1 MTDAGMTDAGDII
14 PPTVAETAC
23 TPMQA
28 GLVFEALAGEAGAYV
43 QQTVITLHER
53 VDPEALR
60 RAWGDAV
67 ARHWALR
74 SSFVVGAE
82 EAPYLRIH
90 EAVEAPLVV
99 LDWTSLGAARRQDR
113 WAEVIAADRA
123 TGFDPA
129 SPPLMRLVLCRMT
142 DTESRLL
149 WSYHHA
155 ILDGR
160 SRLVLL
166 DEVFTSCAGVDGSGP
181 APEPAAF
188 AAFAEWANDLA
199 RDGEALAFWERALR
213 SCAPAP
219 SPRQAG
225 PTEPGGI
232 VATRLDG
239 PLSDAVRAF
248 VDRHELTLAT
258 VLQGAF
264 ALVLAQEVGQTDL
277 VYGTTRAGRRS
288 APVPTDD
295 LVGLL
300 MVTSPVRV
308 QLDMA
313 TPLVDWLRELRAFT
327 LAVRPY
333 EHVPL
338 AEIQRVCGI
347 APPERLVQ
355 TLFAYENR
363 SMQTALARADPAWRT
378 REVDL
383 LERLNY
389 GLTLTMYGDERIL
402 VKAIYDGRETSSATA
417 RRFLE
422 LFEALLGEIA
432 ASDDRTLL
440 SDLARMPDDERRRLS
455 GESTPFAAP
464 GADELIPALFARR
477 AREHPER
484 CAIEARGTA
493 MTYGD
498 LETRVARV
506 ATRLMGSGVGRE
518 SRVAVA
524 MERSLDLVVAVLAA
538 HRAGA
543 AYVPLDPGYPT
554 QRLEFM
560 LADSG
565 ARIVLTDAAS
575 AHRLPAGNGV
585 ELVFVDADT
594 DGPAD
599 ADAPPIAPSD
609 LSHVIYTSGSTGRPK
624 GVLIEHGSVAALAR
638 WAGETFLDRERDG
651 VLASTSLSFDLSVF
665 ELLVTLA
672 LGGRVVLVRDLLELA
687 EPDVDPSVRLVNTVP
702 SALSALLRQRPL
714 PESVTTVALAGEA
727 LPQTLVDR
735 LHEHPAVR
743 AVWNLYGPTE
753 DTTYSTRALC
763 PPGVPGPPSIGRPL
777 PGTQVYVL
785 DAGRRPLPAGVPGEL
800 YLGGAGLAR
809 GYLDRPEL
817 TGERF
822 VANPFPG
829 APSRRLYRTGDRAV
843 WRDDG
848 QLEYR
853 GRLDDQVKL
862 RGFRIEPGEVRE
874 TLLEHAD
881 VADAAVVVH
890 GEGDDRRLI
899 AYAVP
904 NGGTTLDAPTIRQ
917 SLSERLPGHMVP
929 SAVVPLERL
938 PVTRNG
944 KLDKAALPAPRVDV
958 AGRPAGTRTEALLA
972 EIWAELLDL
981 DAPPRAEDDF
991 FALGG
996 HSLLVLRLLAKIE
1009 ERLGHR
1015 PSVAS
1020 IYRAPTLGE
1029 LAIDIDTHQAELD
1042 TSTVIPV
1049 RPSGSRPPWF
1059 CVYTDA
1065 RGVVALRNVLPALLA
1080 DQPVYALSVIDPRD
1094 PTWRVSTVRD
1104 IAAARVAA
1112 LQKQFPR
1119 GPIRLGGYSLGGLV
1133 AFEIACQLEEAGREV
1148 EILTLLDT
1156 SSPRP
1161 GSVLHRL
1168 AFRTSRPRAQRCFKP
1183 GDPPLGPHKWY
1194 GDFLIEE
1201 WRILRWRY
1209 ANTRSF
1215 RAATAARA
1223 ALHTPRGFSD
1233 PFDTWGAKR
1242 LALTMKPTRYNG
1254 RLVLFRTASTSTVWG
1269 SDLGWSRHAARPLEI
1284 VEVPGDHETILSQVE
1299 VPELAARLAT
1309 TLESLDRP

>member
-1 MTDAGMTDAGDII
+1 MTDTHVT
-14 PPTVAETAC
+14 PPAVAEIPC

-28 GLVFEALAGEAGAYV
+28 GLVFEALAGESGAYI
-43 QQTVITLHER
+43 QQTVITLRER
-53 VDPEALR
+53 VDSAALN
-60 RAWGDAV
+60 RAWDDAV

-90 EAVEAPLVV
+90 GAVEVPLVV
-99 LDWTSLGAARRQDR
+99 LDWTSLDAARRQDR
-113 WAEVIAADRA
+113 WAEMIAADRA

-129 SPPLMRLVLCRMT
+129 TPPLMRLVLCRMT
-142 DTESRLL
+142 DTESWLL

-166 DEVFTSCAGVDGSGP
+166 EDVFAAYAGVERDGTAPGP
-181 APEPAAF
+181 SAF
-188 AAFAEWANDLA
+188 AAFAEWTNDLA
-199 RDGEALAFWERALR
+199 RDDEPLAFWERALR
-213 SCAPAP
+213 GCTPAP

-225 PTEPGGI
+225 PPEASGI
-232 VATRLDG
+232 VSSRLDA
-239 PLSDAVRAF
+239 PLSDALRAF
-248 VDRHELTLAT
+248 ADRHELTLAT

-264 ALVLAQEVGQTDL
+264 ALVLAKEVGQTDL

-300 MVTSPVRV
+300 MVTSPVRA

-313 TPLVDWLRELRAFT
+313 APLVAWLRELRAWS

-355 TLFAYENR
+355 TLFAYENA
-363 SMQTALARADPAWRT
+363 SMQTSLARADRAWST

-389 GLTLTMYGDERIL
+389 GLTLTLYGDERIL
-402 VKAIYDGRETSSATA
+402 VKAIYDGRETSSLTA

-432 ASDDRTLL
+432 ASGDRALL
-440 SDLARMPDDERRRLS
+440 SDLARMPDGERRRLS
-455 GESTPFAAP
+455 GESTPFAPP
-464 GADELIPALFARR
+464 GADEHVPALFARR
-477 AREHPER
+477 AGEHPER
-484 CAIEARGTA
+484 CAIEGRGATV
-493 MTYGD
+493 TYGD
-498 LETRVARV
+498 LEARVARL
-506 ATRLMGSGVGRE
+506 ATRLASSGVGRD

-524 MERSLDLVVAVLAA
+524 MERSIDLVVAVLAV

-543 AYVPLDPGYPT
+543 AYVPLDPGYPSE
-554 QRLEFM
+554 RLAFM
-560 LADSG
+560 LTDSG
-565 ARIVLTDAAS
+565 ARIVVTDAAS
-575 AHRLPAGNGV
+575 AQRLPAREGV
-585 ELVFVDADT
+585 ELVFVDT
-594 DGPAD
+594 DLAGAEDLDP
-599 ADAPPIAPSD
+599 PPIGPSD

-638 WAGETFLDRERDG
+638 WASETFSDSERDG

-687 EPDVDPSVRLVNTVP
+687 ERDGDPAVTLVNTVP

-743 AVWNLYGPTE
+743 AVWNLYGPSE
-753 DTTYSTRALC
+753 DTTYSTGALC
-763 PPGVPGPPSIGRPL
+763 PAGAPGPPPIGRPL
-777 PGTQVYVL
+777 PGTQAYVL
-785 DAGRRPLPAGVPGEL
+785 DAGRRPVPVGVPGEL

-817 TGERF
+817 TRERF

-848 QLEYR
+848 QLAYR

-874 TLLEHAD
+874 TLLEDGA
-881 VADAAVVVH
+881 VADAAVVVR

-904 NGGTTLDAPTIRQ
+904 RDGTTLDAPRVRQ
-917 SLSERLPGHMVP
+917 SLAERLPGHMVP
-929 SAVVPLERL
+929 SAVVALERL

-944 KLDKAALPAPRVDV
+944 KLDTAALPAPRV
-958 AGRPAGTRTEALLA
+958 AGAGGAARIGTEALVA
-972 EIWAELLDL
+972 EIWTELLDL
-981 DAPPRAEDDF
+981 ETPLRAEDDF

-996 HSLLVLRLLAKIE
+996 HSLLVLRLLAAIE

-1020 IYRAPTLGE
+1020 IYRATTLGE
-1029 LAIDIDTHQAELD
+1029 LAAEIDTHQAELD

-1049 RPSGSRPPWF
+1049 RPSGSRPPWL

-1080 DQPVYALSVIDPRD
+1080 DQPVYALSAIDPRD
-1094 PTWRVSTVRD
+1094 PTWRGSTVRD
-1104 IAAARVAA
+1104 VATARVAA
-1112 LQKQFPR
+1112 VQKQFPD
-1119 GPIRLGGYSLGGLV
+1119 GPIRLGGHSLGGLV
-1133 AFEIACQLEEAGREV
+1133 AYEMACQLEEAGREV
-1148 EILTLLDT
+1148 EILTLMDT
-1156 SSPRP
+1156 ASPSP

-1168 AFRTSRPRAQRCFKP
+1168 AYRRARPPHDRRFSP
-1183 GDPPLGPHKWY
+1183 GARPLGPLKWY

-1201 WRILRWRY
+1201 WRLVRWRY
-1209 ANTRSF
+1209 RSARTLRSG
-1215 RAATAARA
+1215 RAARTIQV
-1223 ALHTPRGFSD
+1223 PRGFSD
-1233 PFDTWGAKR
+1233 PVDTFWAR
-1242 LALTMKPTRYNG
+1242 RVQMTMRPRPYHG
-1254 RLVLFRTASTSTVWG
+1254 RVVLFRAADSATMFRG
-1269 SDLGWSRHAARPLEI
+1269 PDLGWSRYTRRAPEV
-1284 VEVPGDHETILSQVE
+1284 VEVPGDHVTMLSQAE
-1299 VPELAARLAT
+1299 AAQLATRLAT